1 MYKPAKTG
9 TLSTRPPQRIPVHIT
24 GQDVPDSPCELVGI
38 DAGMIF
44 VRSERQMAK
53 SSSVAISL
61 DQMQL
66 SGVVAGCQPNETDW
80 VIGIALSSRK
90 RRLAERIPNGLEA
103 TIGIV
108 EGDETS
114 LHPCA
119 IIDST
124 PFGLGLR
131 LRSAIQSGA
140 HVCVETD
147 SGMILGEIK
156 HCHPRL
162 DGQFVAGV
170 LILDV
175 VPDSRTE
182 SRFSVMLNNLR
193 WKLNS
198 TIRGREVHAFPADR

>member
-1 MYKPAKTG
+1 MYIAAKSRT
-9 TLSTRPPQRIPVHIT
+9 QINRIPVHIS

-44 VRSERQMAK
+44 VRSERQMAE
-53 SSSVAISL
+53 SSPVAVSL

-66 SGVVAGCQPNETDW
+66 SGVVAGCQPIENDW
-80 VIGIALSSRK
+80 VIGIALSSSK

-103 TIGIV
+103 AIGVV
-108 EGDETS
+108 EGNQTN
-114 LHPCA
+114 LQPCT

-131 LRSAIQSGA
+131 LGSAIPIGA
-140 HVCVETD
+140 RVCVETD

-156 HCHPRL
+156 HCNHRL
-162 DGQFVAGV
+162 DGKFVAGV
-170 LILDV
+170 LIVDV
-175 VPDSRTE
+175 VPDSRNE

-198 TIRGREVHAFPADR
+198 TIRGREIHAFRADR